1 MVTRLSRLME
11 KIRIR
16 EATEK
21 GYAEVG
27 EGGVFDASYPTSN
40 TRRGRVQQGGA
51 VCPTLTSARQEI
63 YYFEGVWIE

>member
-1 MVTRLSRLME
+1 MCTT

-27 EGGVFDASYPTSN
+27 IGGVFDASYPTSK
-40 TRRGRVQQGGA
+40 TRRGRVQEGGGGLPDTDGRKA
-51 VCPTLTSARQEI
+51 GDLLLR
-63 YYFEGVWIE
+63 GLL